1 MRENPSGQS
10 EPTGLDAL
18 ERAATRLRRPLRL
31 TWAGLLAERATRAF
45 WPAWSIAFLGLAAM
59 AFGVQD
65 VLPRDWFFGLAAALG
80 LLALVALAWGLRRFH
95 WPSRAEALDR
105 LDRTL
110 PGRPLTALAD
120 TQAIGA
126 ADPASKLVWQA
137 HVLRMADRA
146 AAARP
151 AHPDLRLSSRDPYAL
166 RYAALLAA
174 VMAVA
179 FGAPT
184 RVAEVAGIAAL
195 PGGADAATAR
205 PSWEGWVRPPAYTG
219 RPTIYLNEVRD
230 SAISVP
236 EGSVVTVRLYGEVG
250 ILGLDETL
258 SGRAELAETD
268 GPAAD
273 FEIVRS
279 GSLAITGPGGRQWDI
294 AVIGDD
300 APRIVLSG
308 PMEREADGLMSQVF
322 RVRDD
327 YGVVAG
333 QARIELDLDAVDRVH
348 GLSVDP
354 EPREALVLD
363 LPMPMTGT
371 REEFT
376 ETLIENLSEH
386 PWANLPVT
394 ISLSAED
401 ARGQTGES
409 DTQTTLLP
417 GKRFFDPLAAAV
429 AEMRR
434 DLLWS
439 RETAP
444 RASQILRAV
453 THLPEGFIRDERA
466 YLMLRVALRRLD
478 AAIADGMS
486 TETRDELAAELWE
499 IALLIEQGDL
509 DSARERLQRAQ
520 DRLSEAMRNGADQSE
535 IDELVQELRE
545 AMRDYMN
552 QLAQEAQRDPN
563 RQEALNEDS
572 MEITGD
578 QLAEMLERLQQLM
591 EEGRMDEAAELLEM
605 LRQMMENMQ
614 IAEGEGGQGGPGQQ
628 AMEGLA
634 ETLRGQQG
642 LNDDTFRDLQQQF
655 GNGQPGGQGQG
666 EGEGE
671 GQQGQGGLS
680 ERQQALRDQLNSQ
693 RGNIPGRGTPE
704 GDAIDESLDRAEDA
718 MEGAEQALRGG
729 DNAGALDRQAEAM
742 EALREGMRDLG
753 EMMAEQQQQGN
764 GQGEQIGRADTD
776 QMRDPLGRES
786 GAMGRVGTDEN
797 MMPGEDVY
805 RRAEELLEELRRR
818 SGDQDRPE
826 VELDYLRRLLD
837 RF

>member
-1 MRENPSGQS
+1 MR
-10 EPTGLDAL
+10 
-18 ERAATRLRRPLRL
+18 
-31 TWAGLLAERATRAF
+31 
-45 WPAWSIAFLGLAAM
+45 
-59 AFGVQD
+59 
-65 VLPRDWFFGLAAALG
+65 
-80 LLALVALAWGLRRFH
+80 
-95 WPSRAEALDR
+95 
-105 LDRTL
+105 L
-110 PGRPLTALAD
+110 PGE
-120 TQAIGA
+120 A
-126 ADPASKLVWQA
+126 A
-137 HVLRMADRA
+137 
-146 AAARP
+146 
-151 AHPDLRLSSRDPYAL
+151 SR
-166 RYAALLAA
+166 
-174 VMAVA
+174 
-179 FGAPT
+179 
-184 RVAEVAGIAAL
+184 
-195 PGGADAATAR
+195 
-205 PSWEGWVRPPAYTG
+205 
-219 RPTIYLNEVRD
+219 
-230 SAISVP
+230 
-236 EGSVVTVRLYGEVG
+236 
-250 ILGLDETL
+250 LDETL
-258 SGRAELAETD
+258 SGRTEPAEAD
-268 GPAAD
+268 APAAD
-273 FEIVRS
+273 FEIVQS

-294 AVIGDD
+294 AVVGDEP
-300 APRIVLSG
+300 PRIVQSG
-308 PMEREADGLMSQVF
+308 PMERQADGLMSQVF

-333 QARIELDLDAVDRVH
+333 QARIELDLDAVDRVY
-348 GLSVDP
+348 GLSVEP
-354 EPREALVLD
+354 EPREVLILD
-363 LPMPMTGT
+363 LPMPMTGK
-371 REEFT
+371 RDEFT

-401 ARGQTGES
+401 ARGQMGHS
-409 DTQTTLLP
+409 DIQSTLLP

-444 RASQILRAV
+444 RAAQILRAV

-486 TETRDELAAELWE
+486 PEARDELAAELWE

-509 DSARERLQRAQ
+509 DSARERLERAQ

-535 IDELVQELRE
+535 IDELMQELRE

-552 QLAQEAQRDPN
+552 QLAQEAQRDPD
-563 RQEALNEDS
+563 RQQALSEDS

-578 QLAEMLERLQQLM
+578 QLADMLERLQQLM
-591 EEGRMDEAAELLEM
+591 EEGRMDEAAELLEI

-614 IAEGEGGQGGPGQQ
+614 IAEGQGGQGGPGQQ

-680 ERQQALRDQLNSQ
+680 ERQQALRDQLGNQ

-704 GDAIDESLDRAEDA
+704 GDAIDDALDRAEGA
-718 MEGAEQALRGG
+718 MEGAEQALREG
-729 DNAGALDRQAEAM
+729 DNAGALKLQAEAM
-742 EALREGMRDLG
+742 EALREGMRNLG
-753 EMMAEQQQQGN
+753 EMMAEQQQQGS
-764 GQGEQIGRADTD
+764 GQGEQIGRAETD

-786 GAMGRVGTDEN
+786 GAMGRMGTDEN
-797 MMPGEDVY
+797 LIPGEDVY
-805 RRAEELLEELRRR
+805 RRAQELLEELRRR
-818 SGDQDRPE
+818 SGDLERPE